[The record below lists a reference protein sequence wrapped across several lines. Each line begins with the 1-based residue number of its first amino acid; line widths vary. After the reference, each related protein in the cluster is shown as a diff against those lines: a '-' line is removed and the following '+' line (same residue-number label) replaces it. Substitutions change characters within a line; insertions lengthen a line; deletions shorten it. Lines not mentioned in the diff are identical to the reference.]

1 MRAAQHPDQLE
12 RLRTLHQYGIL
23 DTPREQG
30 FDDIVALASEIC
42 ETPISVVNIIDEDRQ
57 WFKAEVGLGTRE
69 TPLETS
75 ICSHVILQEDFVEIP
90 DTLADPRMADN
101 PLCLGDPGLR
111 FYAGARLLASNG
123 LPLGT
128 LCVLDNKP
136 RTLNPFQ
143 RKALRILS
151 QQVIKQLELR
161 RALKN
166 EGDLRAEMD
175 HRIKNSLQA
184 TSSLIRI
191 YTRAVEDDTAKQAL
205 EAVSRRIDGMS
216 ALHEQLQKNSIS
228 GRVEIREYLNDL
240 VTNLRET
247 TPENIAIS
255 LKVDD
260 ITLPSNAATDLGI
273 VLSEFVANSVK
284 YGFPDSATGTVSIS
298 LVAEGDVLKLNAI
311 DNGLGTA
318 APTPE
323 PTRVSGIGSNIVAA
337 AASNLDGELKTD
349 ITENGAR
356 LSMLFEAR

>member
-1 MRAAQHPDQLE
+1 MRAAPHPDQLE
-12 RLRTLHQYGIL
+12 RLRTLHQYDIL

-42 ETPISVVNIIDEDRQ
+42 EAPISVVNIIDEDRQ
-57 WFKAEVGLGTRE
+57 WFKAEVGLGARE

-136 RTLNPFQ
+136 RTLNTFQ
-143 RKALRILS
+143 RKALRVLS

-216 ALHEQLQKNSIS
+216 ALHEQLQKNSVS
-228 GRVEIREYLNDL
+228 GRVEMCEYLKDI

-247 TPENIAIS
+247 RPIASPSHLRLMTSRCLPTPPPMWGLSYLNLSPTQPNTGILTVQQGPCPFLLWLRTACS
-255 LKVDD
+255 NLTPSTMVLAR
-260 ITLPSNAATDLGI
+260 LPPHPNPHASVASAATSSPQPPLT
-273 VLSEFVANSVK
+273 L
-284 YGFPDSATGTVSIS
+284 
-298 LVAEGDVLKLNAI
+298 
-311 DNGLGTA
+311 A
-318 APTPE
+318 A
-323 PTRVSGIGSNIVAA
+323 R
-337 AASNLDGELKTD
+337 
-349 ITENGAR
+349 
-356 LSMLFEAR
+356 